1 MGDGSGFFAASRVVR
16 ILIWFIIDD
25 PSLFRFAP
33 PSQLSFDLTGNT
45 HTHIVSMP
53 FTRSYFLLAVGISFS
68 LVVSLIAIS
77 YEGWIILCALSHCNA
92 ESTRRRF
99 SLSFSSFSSF
109 SFSLRTQPPMFSTT
123 NLSPFFFFLF
133 FCSRTCSS
141 QASCNSRNITLYR
154 ERNLI
159 TCFTTHHLP
168 CNSKSSFVFLAG
180 EPYAACFR
188 LRASTNWQTSNSICK
203 MS

>member
-99 SLSFSSFSSF
+99 SLYFSSFFSF
-109 SFSLRTQPPMFSTT
+109 SFSRL
-123 NLSPFFFFLF
+123 LSLSELNHRCLVLLTSPPFFLPFFSVLALAPHRPHAILET
-133 FCSRTCSS
+133 SRFIEKET
-141 QASCNSRNITLYR
+141 
-154 ERNLI
+154 
-159 TCFTTHHLP
+159 
-168 CNSKSSFVFLAG
+168 
-180 EPYAACFR
+180 
-188 LRASTNWQTSNSICK
+188 
-203 MS
+203 

>member
-1 MGDGSGFFAASRVVR
+1 MPYEEWSGVGGGSGFFAASRVVR

-25 PSLFRFAP
+25 PPLFRFAP

-99 SLSFSSFSSF
+99 SLSFSSFFSFFILSS

-123 NLSPFFFFLF
+123 NLPPFFFLF
-133 FCSRTCSS
+133 FLFSHLLLTGLMQFSK
-141 QASCNSRNITLYR
+141 
-154 ERNLI
+154 
-159 TCFTTHHLP
+159 HHAL
-168 CNSKSSFVFLAG
+168 
-180 EPYAACFR
+180 
-188 LRASTNWQTSNSICK
+188 
-203 MS
+203 